1 MEQSAGAESHFLTP
15 TTVDVGM
22 VNGISEAYGN
32 AGLILRVTP
41 PSPEEIAAL
50 PEGSVLIGLLKPFE
64 DKARLAAL
72 NARKITAFSL
82 ELLPRISRA
91 QSMDALSSQA
101 SCAGYQ
107 CGLIAAAR
115 CTKFFP
121 MLTTAAGTIR
131 PARVL
136 VIGAGVAGLQAIA
149 TCKRLGAMVEAYDV
163 RSAAREQIESL
174 GAKFVDTGVSA
185 DGAGGYA
192 RDLTAEEKAQQT
204 EKLAKA
210 VAMSDVVITT
220 AAIPG
225 KKAPIIITTDMI
237 SRMKYGAIIVDMAAE
252 SGGNCALTQPGEHV
266 IANDVNIHGPLNLPS
281 RMPTHASE
289 LYAKNIYN
297 FISPWIK
304 DGELVFD
311 WSDEVVAGT
320 LLCKDGAT
328 VHGKIKQILE
338 KPDGRPAR
346 ALYLHARRLHRLRDH
361 RQGAGHPAHAA
372 DVRFQL
378 HPRRR
383 VVGAMIMLGSADTPL
398 QQAIGF
404 FAVALGAANAAG
416 GYVVTERMLAMFKK
430 KDGCVMTLPLYVQG
444 AWFPAPCSSSR
455 PERHEFAGQCAQGH
469 RLGRLRHADRHCRH
483 FPRPRPEEHRADGTG
498 AGHRGGGCLDFRQE
512 GQDDRHAADG
522 RHLQRHGRRCGGGD
536 CRHRVRQGATHSTGS
551 RRWACSA
558 R

>member
-1 MEQSAGAESHFLTP
+1 MPLTLAVARETADGENRTALVPETAKKFAALGATLRMEQSAGINSHFLDP
-15 TTVDVGM
+15 DYSGVDF
-22 VNGISEAYGN
+22 VNGRAEAY
-32 AGLILRVTP
+32 AGAEVILRVTP

-50 PEGSVLIGLLKPFE
+50 PEGSILIGLLKPYE
-64 DKARLAAL
+64 SKERLSAL
-72 NARKITAFSL
+72 NAKRITAFAL

-91 QSMDALSSQA
+91 QSMDALSSQG

-163 RSAAREQIESL
+163 RAAAREQIESL

-192 RDLTAEEKAQQT
+192 RELTAEEKAAQA

-210 VAMSDVVITT
+210 VAAADVVIST

-225 KKAPIIITTDMI
+225 KKAPVIITRDMVA
-237 SRMKYGAIIVDMAAE
+237 RMKYGAIIVDMAAE
-252 SGGNCALTQPGEHV
+252 SGGNCELTQPGEHV

-297 FISPWIK
+297 FLSPWIK
-304 DGELVFD
+304 DGVLNFD
-311 WSDEVVAGT
+311 WSDEIVAGT

-328 VHGKIKQILE
+328 VHGTVKQ
-338 KPDGRPAR
+338 
-346 ALYLHARRLHRLRDH
+346 
-361 RQGAGHPAHAA
+361 
-372 DVRFQL
+372 
-378 HPRRR
+378 
-383 VVGAMIMLGSADTPL
+383 
-398 QQAIGF
+398 
-404 FAVALGAANAAG
+404 
-416 GYVVTERMLAMFKK
+416 
-430 KDGCVMTLPLYVQG
+430 VMG
-444 AWFPAPCSSSR
+444 EA
-455 PERHEFAGQCAQGH
+455 
-469 RLGRLRHADRHCRH
+469 
-483 FPRPRPEEHRADGTG
+483 
-498 AGHRGGGCLDFRQE
+498 
-512 GQDDRHAADG
+512 
-522 RHLQRHGRRCGGGD
+522 
-536 CRHRVRQGATHSTGS
+536 
-551 RRWACSA
+551 
-558 R
+558 

>member
-1 MEQSAGAESHFLTP
+1 MSLTIGVVRESAPGEHRVALVPETAKKFQALGAKLVLENTLGLESHFMDSTYEGA
-15 TTVDVGM
+15 TFDQEKS
-22 VNGISEAYGN
+22 GIYRNSN
-32 AGLILRVTP
+32 LILRVAP
-41 PSPEEIAAL
+41 PTPEEIAEM

-72 NARKITAFSL
+72 NARKITAFAL

-91 QSMDALSSQA
+91 QSMDALSSQG

-163 RSAAREQIESL
+163 RAAAKEQIESL

-192 RDLTAEEKAQQT
+192 RELSAEEKAQQA

-210 VAMSDVVITT
+210 VAMADVVITT

-225 KKAPIIITTDMI
+225 KKAPVIITVDMI
-237 SRMKYGAIIVDMAAE
+237 KRMKYGAIIVDMAAE

-266 IANDVNIHGPLNLPS
+266 VANDVNIHGPLNLPS

-289 LYAKNIYN
+289 LYAKNLYN
-297 FISPWIK
+297 FLSPWIK
-304 DGELVFD
+304 DGQLQFD

-328 VHGKIKQILE
+328 VHATVKQ
-338 KPDGRPAR
+338 
-346 ALYLHARRLHRLRDH
+346 
-361 RQGAGHPAHAA
+361 
-372 DVRFQL
+372 V
-378 HPRRR
+378 
-383 VVGAMIMLGSADTPL
+383 LGDA
-398 QQAIGF
+398 
-404 FAVALGAANAAG
+404 
-416 GYVVTERMLAMFKK
+416 
-430 KDGCVMTLPLYVQG
+430 
-444 AWFPAPCSSSR
+444 
-455 PERHEFAGQCAQGH
+455 
-469 RLGRLRHADRHCRH
+469 
-483 FPRPRPEEHRADGTG
+483 
-498 AGHRGGGCLDFRQE
+498 
-512 GQDDRHAADG
+512 
-522 RHLQRHGRRCGGGD
+522 
-536 CRHRVRQGATHSTGS
+536 
-551 RRWACSA
+551 
-558 R
+558 

>member
-1 MEQSAGAESHFLTP
+1 MPLTLAVARETADGENRTALVPETAKKFAALGATLRMEQSAGINSHFLDP
-15 TTVDVGM
+15 DYSGVDF
-22 VNGISEAYGN
+22 VNGRAEAY
-32 AGLILRVTP
+32 AGAEIILRVTP

-50 PEGSVLIGLLKPFE
+50 PEGSILIGLLKPYE
-64 DKARLAAL
+64 SKERLSAL
-72 NARKITAFSL
+72 NAKRITAFAL

-91 QSMDALSSQA
+91 QSMDALSSQG

-163 RSAAREQIESL
+163 RAAAREQIESL

-192 RDLTAEEKAQQT
+192 RELTAEEKAAQA

-210 VAMSDVVITT
+210 VAAADVVIST

-225 KKAPIIITTDMI
+225 KKAPVIITRDMVA
-237 SRMKYGAIIVDMAAE
+237 RMKYGAIIVDMAAE
-252 SGGNCALTQPGEHV
+252 SGGNCELTQPGEHV

-297 FISPWIK
+297 FLSPWIK
-304 DGELVFD
+304 DGVLSFD
-311 WSDEVVAGT
+311 WSDEIVAGT

-328 VHGKIKQILE
+328 VHNTVKQ
-338 KPDGRPAR
+338 
-346 ALYLHARRLHRLRDH
+346 
-361 RQGAGHPAHAA
+361 
-372 DVRFQL
+372 V
-378 HPRRR
+378 
-383 VVGAMIMLGSADTPL
+383 LGEA
-398 QQAIGF
+398 
-404 FAVALGAANAAG
+404 
-416 GYVVTERMLAMFKK
+416 
-430 KDGCVMTLPLYVQG
+430 
-444 AWFPAPCSSSR
+444 
-455 PERHEFAGQCAQGH
+455 
-469 RLGRLRHADRHCRH
+469 
-483 FPRPRPEEHRADGTG
+483 
-498 AGHRGGGCLDFRQE
+498 
-512 GQDDRHAADG
+512 
-522 RHLQRHGRRCGGGD
+522 
-536 CRHRVRQGATHSTGS
+536 
-551 RRWACSA
+551 
-558 R
+558 

>member
-1 MEQSAGAESHFLTP
+1 MLSKTNIAHNSRRVMMPLTLAVARESADGEYRTALAPETAKKFAALGAKLCMEQSAGIQSHFLDPDYTG
-15 TTVDVGM
+15 VDFVHGL
-22 VNGISEAYGN
+22 VEAYAN
-32 AGLILRVTP
+32 ANLILRVAP
-41 PSPEEIAAL
+41 PTLAEIERIPQGA
-50 PEGSVLIGLLKPFE
+50 VLIGLLKPFE

-72 NARKITAFSL
+72 NARKITAFAL

-91 QSMDALSSQA
+91 QSMDALSSQGA
-101 SCAGYQ
+101 CAGYQ

-192 RDLTAEEKAQQT
+192 RDLTADEKAQQT

-210 VAMSDVVITT
+210 VALSDVVITT

-237 SRMKYGAIIVDMAAE
+237 GRMKYGAIIVDMAAE

-289 LYAKNIYN
+289 LYAKNLYN

-304 DGELVFD
+304 DGELNFD
-311 WSDEVVAGT
+311 WEDDVVAGT
-320 LLCKDGAT
+320 LLCKDGVT
-328 VHGKIKQILE
+328 VHSVVKQ
-338 KPDGRPAR
+338 
-346 ALYLHARRLHRLRDH
+346 
-361 RQGAGHPAHAA
+361 
-372 DVRFQL
+372 
-378 HPRRR
+378 
-383 VVGAMIMLGSADTPL
+383 
-398 QQAIGF
+398 
-404 FAVALGAANAAG
+404 
-416 GYVVTERMLAMFKK
+416 
-430 KDGCVMTLPLYVQG
+430 VMG
-444 AWFPAPCSSSR
+444 EA
-455 PERHEFAGQCAQGH
+455 
-469 RLGRLRHADRHCRH
+469 
-483 FPRPRPEEHRADGTG
+483 
-498 AGHRGGGCLDFRQE
+498 
-512 GQDDRHAADG
+512 
-522 RHLQRHGRRCGGGD
+522 
-536 CRHRVRQGATHSTGS
+536 
-551 RRWACSA
+551 
-558 R
+558 

>member
-1 MEQSAGAESHFLTP
+1 MPLNIAIARERTPGEHRVALVPETAKKFAALGARLHMEQTAGTDSHFLDSDYA
-15 TTVDVGM
+15 DVTM
-22 VNGISEAYGN
+22 VGGIAEAY
-32 AGLILRVTP
+32 APAQLILRVTP

-50 PEGSVLIGLLKPFE
+50 PEGAVLIGLLKPFE

-72 NARKITAFSL
+72 NAKKITAFSL

-192 RDLTAEEKAQQT
+192 RDLTADEKAQQA

-225 KKAPIIITTDMI
+225 KKAPVIITTDMI
-237 SRMKYGAIIVDMAAE
+237 ARMKYGALIVDMAAE
-252 SGGNCALTQPGEHV
+252 SGGNCSLTQPGEHV
-266 IANDVNIHGPLNLPS
+266 VANDVNIHGPLNLPS

-289 LYAKNIYN
+289 LYAKNLYN

-304 DGELVFD
+304 GGELAFD
-311 WSDEVVAGT
+311 WNDEVVAGT
-320 LLCKDGAT
+320 LLCRDGAT
-328 VHGKIKQILE
+328 VNAAIKQIL
-338 KPDGRPAR
+338 
-346 ALYLHARRLHRLRDH
+346 
-361 RQGAGHPAHAA
+361 
-372 DVRFQL
+372 
-378 HPRRR
+378 
-383 VVGAMIMLGSADTPL
+383 
-398 QQAIGF
+398 
-404 FAVALGAANAAG
+404 
-416 GYVVTERMLAMFKK
+416 
-430 KDGCVMTLPLYVQG
+430 
-444 AWFPAPCSSSR
+444 
-455 PERHEFAGQCAQGH
+455 
-469 RLGRLRHADRHCRH
+469 
-483 FPRPRPEEHRADGTG
+483 
-498 AGHRGGGCLDFRQE
+498 
-512 GQDDRHAADG
+512 
-522 RHLQRHGRRCGGGD
+522 GD
-536 CRHRVRQGATHSTGS
+536 A
-551 RRWACSA
+551 
-558 R
+558 

>member
-1 MEQSAGAESHFLTP
+1 MPLCIAVARERVAGESRVALVPETAKKFAALGANLRMEQSAGIESHFLDSAYP
-15 TTVDVGM
+15 EVKMVD
-22 VNGISEAYGN
+22 GIHDAYTN

-41 PSPEEIAAL
+41 PSAEEIAAM

-72 NARKITAFSL
+72 NARKIAAFSL

-101 SCAGYQ
+101 ACSGYQ

-163 RSAAREQIESL
+163 RAAAKEQIESL

-192 RDLTAEEKAQQT
+192 RELTAEEKAAQA

-210 VAMSDVVITT
+210 VAMADVVITT

-225 KKAPIIITTDMI
+225 RRAPVIVTKDMVA
-237 SRMKYGAIIVDMAAE
+237 RMKYGAIIVDMAAE
-252 SGGNCALTQPGEHV
+252 SGGNCELTQPGEHV

-289 LYAKNIYN
+289 LYAKNLYN
-297 FISPWIK
+297 FLSPWIK
-304 DGELVFD
+304 DGELVID
-311 WSDEVVAGT
+311 WEDEVVAGT
-320 LLCKDGAT
+320 LLCKDGST
-328 VHGKIKQILE
+328 VNPKIRE
-338 KPDGRPAR
+338 
-346 ALYLHARRLHRLRDH
+346 
-361 RQGAGHPAHAA
+361 
-372 DVRFQL
+372 
-378 HPRRR
+378 
-383 VVGAMIMLGSADTPL
+383 IMGEA
-398 QQAIGF
+398 
-404 FAVALGAANAAG
+404 
-416 GYVVTERMLAMFKK
+416 
-430 KDGCVMTLPLYVQG
+430 
-444 AWFPAPCSSSR
+444 
-455 PERHEFAGQCAQGH
+455 
-469 RLGRLRHADRHCRH
+469 
-483 FPRPRPEEHRADGTG
+483 
-498 AGHRGGGCLDFRQE
+498 
-512 GQDDRHAADG
+512 
-522 RHLQRHGRRCGGGD
+522 
-536 CRHRVRQGATHSTGS
+536 
-551 RRWACSA
+551 
-558 R
+558 

>member
-1 MEQSAGAESHFLTP
+1 MQLCIAVVRERAPGESRTALVPETAKKFAALGARLRMEQSAAIQSHFLDQDFP
-15 TTVDVGM
+15 DVTM
-22 VNGISEAYGN
+22 VTGITEGYTN
-32 AGLILRVTP
+32 AGLIMRVAP
-41 PSPEEIAAL
+41 PSPEEIAAM

-64 DKARLAAL
+64 DKVRLAAL

-192 RDLTAEEKAQQT
+192 RELTAEEKAAQA

-210 VAMSDVVITT
+210 VAQADVVITT
-220 AAIPG
+220 AAVPG
-225 KKAPIIITTDMI
+225 KKAPVIVTVDMI
-237 SRMKYGAIIVDMAAE
+237 KRMKYGAIIVDMAAE

-311 WSDEVVAGT
+311 WDDEIVAGT

-328 VHGKIKQILE
+328 V
-338 KPDGRPAR
+338 
-346 ALYLHARRLHRLRDH
+346 
-361 RQGAGHPAHAA
+361 
-372 DVRFQL
+372 
-378 HPRRR
+378 
-383 VVGAMIMLGSADTPL
+383 
-398 QQAIGF
+398 
-404 FAVALGAANAAG
+404 NAA
-416 GYVVTERMLAMFKK
+416 
-430 KDGCVMTLPLYVQG
+430 
-444 AWFPAPCSSSR
+444 
-455 PERHEFAGQCAQGH
+455 
-469 RLGRLRHADRHCRH
+469 
-483 FPRPRPEEHRADGTG
+483 
-498 AGHRGGGCLDFRQE
+498 
-512 GQDDRHAADG
+512 
-522 RHLQRHGRRCGGGD
+522 
-536 CRHRVRQGATHSTGS
+536 VRQIMGDA
-551 RRWACSA
+551 
-558 R
+558 